1 MWRYNNMVIKF
12 DSKKASSGFAVLP
25 AGKYEA
31 FVDGGQFKTASTGSP
46 MINWK
51 FKIRNDVDQEGKG
64 RIIFN
69 NLVFNA
75 KTEGMVHGFLK
86 AIGAPDGMEFNDY
99 QDIINYATGKAI
111 LINLKVTQY
120 KGEDQNNV
128 SWVEA
133 STIGGGR
140 VDNPFGEAAPATAD
154 PFANTDIG
162 DPFAGQPDPF
172 ATGAY
177 TPPAQTDD
185 EDAPF

>member
-1 MWRYNNMVIKF
+1 MFKF
-12 DSKKASSGFAVLP
+12 DSKKASEGFSVLP

-31 FVDGGQFKTASTGSP
+31 FVDGGQFKKASTGAD

-51 FKIRNDVDQEGKG
+51 LKIRNDVDQEGKG

-69 NLVFNA
+69 NLVFNE

-86 AIGAPDGMEFNDY
+86 AIGTPEGKEFSDY

-120 KGEDQNNV
+120 QGKDQNSV

-133 STIGGGR
+133 SEIGGGR
-140 VDNPFGEAAPATAD
+140 VDNPFGEVAATAED
-154 PFANTDIG
+154 PFALTKGPIEVDES
-162 DPFAGQPDPF
+162 DLPF
-172 ATGAY
+172 
-177 TPPAQTDD
+177 
-185 EDAPF
+185 